1 MVLLIQAGALSYIA
15 LADVTAH
22 RRWAPLA
29 LDTKLVLIG
38 NAVLLVGGAAVFL
51 AAEWSRALADT
62 PAAARPLAAVFQS
75 VAARTA
81 GFATVNIADLHTL
94 TLFVWVGI
102 MLVGGASGST
112 AGGVKLTTVGVVVAA
127 VLSTLR
133 GREEP
138 HLFGRRLTTPLVF
151 RAMTVIVLMML
162 AHFLTTGLLAATEDL
177 LADNEVSF
185 IALMFEA
192 MSALATVGLSTGIT
206 PSLSTA
212 GKLVLCGA
220 MFFGRLGPLTAAY
233 ALQRRDQPVP
243 FRLPVAPVRIG

>member
-1 MVLLIQAGALSYIA
+1 
-15 LADVTAH
+15 
-22 RRWAPLA
+22 
-29 LDTKLVLIG
+29 
-38 NAVLLVGGAAVFL
+38 
-51 AAEWSRALADT
+51 
-62 PAAARPLAAVFQS
+62 
-75 VAARTA
+75 VAT
-81 GFATVNIADLHTL
+81 
-94 TLFVWVGI
+94 
-102 MLVGGASGST
+102 
-112 AGGVKLTTVGVVVAA
+112 

-162 AHFLTTGLLAATEDL
+162 AHFVVTGLLAVTEDL
-177 LADNEVSF
+177 LANSEVSF